1 LDRRRSKR
9 GYMVLYVLQSVFH
22 RKLQEGVKVWRQWN
36 PEYRMYMDVKKLMNQ
51 KNYIMKTK
59 SITEM
64 EIEEGIAR
72 KLEKSLK

>member
-1 LDRRRSKR
+1 
-9 GYMVLYVLQSVFH
+9 MVLYVLQSVFH